1 MATTEM
7 ATLCDAIGTDYGH
20 FEDILLKAAH
30 HEEVGSSYKV
40 DGAPLVARRP
50 RLSLVMSGTPEQFCA
65 FFRSLESGLY
75 SRFAVCTR
83 PPAVQ
88 WESCAPDD
96 AQADRYSHF
105 RRLSEELLPIHLGLL
120 KSPTLVTFSPEQWR
134 EHTACFSRL
143 LADAHAE
150 GRDAV
155 LGIIFRH
162 GLLAMRLAALLT
174 VFRKWDGFR
183 RSPEYTC
190 TDDDFRSALLVT
202 RTVLEHSLL
211 LCTSLP
217 DSNHPVPVL
226 RKSHLLERVLS
237 VLPKKFSYT
246 EFVETAMT
254 CDMSISTAKRML
266 QRAHK
271 SQLIVK
277 QKDKYRKKRPRRQ
290 TLGLS
295 EPEPKK
301 RTPKSPKPA
310 ERTMKRTDNPV
321 NPEAHE
327 EA

>member
-96 AQADRYSHF
+96 AQTDRYSHF

-120 KSPTLVTFSPEQWR
+120 KSPTLVTFSPEQWG

-143 LADAHAE
+143 LA
-150 GRDAV
+150 
-155 LGIIFRH
+155 
-162 GLLAMRLAALLT
+162 MRLAALFT
-174 VFRKWDGFR
+174 AFRKWADFR
-183 RSPEYTC
+183 QAPEYRC
-190 TDDDFRSALLVT
+190 TDTDFHNALLIT
-202 RTVLEHSLL
+202 QTLLEHSLL
-211 LCTSLP
+211 LSSTLP
-217 DSNHPVPVL
+217 DSARPVVALQRPHRIAVVL
-226 RKSHLLERVLS
+226 ES
-237 VLPKKFSYT
+237 LPEKFSYKQ
-246 EFVETAMT
+246 FVSAAVPAGIPL
-254 CDMSISTAKRML
+254 SSAKRIL
-266 QRAHK
+266 RKAVQ
-271 SQLIVK
+271 SELLVK
-277 QKDKYRKKRPRRQ
+277 EEDGYRKSESAPVGKAH
-290 TLGLS
+290 S
-295 EPEPKK
+295 EPEP
-301 RTPKSPKPA
+301 
-310 ERTMKRTDNPV
+310 
-321 NPEAHE
+321 
-327 EA
+327 